1 MKKIIRNVTVVSQE
15 YSGVCDVLINNRRI
29 EKIYES
35 DPTYRYLG
43 YQRIDGTGLYL
54 LPGVID
60 DQVHFRE
67 PGLTHKGDIST
78 ESRAAVAGGITSYF
92 EQPNT
97 GVQTITEETWLAKN
111 EIAKEKSFANYG
123 FNFGLTNSNAQLA
136 IEMATKYKTSMPA
149 IKIFMGSST
158 GDMLVDR
165 KAVLEAVFCGSPI
178 PICVHCE
185 DEDTIKKNLEYYE
198 GISDMWPDGK
208 IPARFHSVIRSE
220 EACYLSSSY
229 AVALAKHFGTRLH
242 VYHITTAKELS
253 LFENV
258 TPLKDKRITCEACII
273 HLNFCANDYQ
283 EFGFLIK
290 QNPAVKNIN
299 DRDALLQALLDGT
312 IDVIATDHAPH
323 TLEEKNSGNYLT
335 APSGAPMVQHSLV
348 SMLEF
353 YHAGKMTLEQ
363 IVEKMCHNPA
373 TIFNVADRGFI
384 KEGYFA
390 DMVLVDLN
398 DPWTVDKSNIL
409 YKCGWSPFEGRTFKS
424 KVVTT
429 FVNGNVVYDKGE
441 FRKHEAQQIAFNR

>member
-1 MKKIIRNVTVVSQE
+1 MKKIIIRNVTVISE
-15 YSGVCDVLINNRRI
+15 GCTGLFDVLIKGDRI
-29 EKIYES
+29 EKVYYN

-43 YQRIDGTGLYL
+43 YQQIDGTGLYL

-67 PGLTHKGDIST
+67 PGGTHKGDIYS

-97 GVQTITEETWLAKN
+97 GVQTITEETWLEKN

-123 FNFGLTNSNAQLA
+123 FSFGLTNSNGELT
-136 IEMATKYKTSMPA
+136 IKMSEKYKNSMPA

-165 KAVLEAVFCGSPI
+165 KAVLEAVFSSVQI
-178 PICVHCE
+178 PICTHCE
-185 DEDTIKKNLEYYE
+185 DEDIIKKNLKFYKEE
-198 GISDMWPDGK
+198 VFKDED
-208 IPARFHSVIRSE
+208 IPARFHFIIRSE
-220 EACYLSSSY
+220 EACYKSSEY
-229 AVALAKHFGTRLH
+229 AVSLAQQFGTRLH

-253 LFENV
+253 LFRNDK
-258 TPLKDKRITCEACII
+258 PLKDKRITCEACII
-273 HLNFCANDYQ
+273 HLNFSANDYQ
-283 EFGFLIK
+283 EFGFWIK
-290 QNPAVKNIN
+290 QNPAVKTIN
-299 DRDALLQALLDGT
+299 DKDALLQALLDGL

-323 TLEEKNSGNYLT
+323 TLQEKNSGNYLT

-353 YHAGKMTLEQ
+353 YHAGRITLEQ

-373 TIFNVADRGFI
+373 EIFNVAERGYI
-384 KEGYFA
+384 REGYYA

-398 DPWTVDKSNIL
+398 DPWTVTKDNIL

-424 KVVTT
+424 KVVMT
-429 FVNGNVVYDKGE
+429 FVNGNVVYDKGV
-441 FRKHEAQQIAFNR
+441 FHQHEAQQITFNR